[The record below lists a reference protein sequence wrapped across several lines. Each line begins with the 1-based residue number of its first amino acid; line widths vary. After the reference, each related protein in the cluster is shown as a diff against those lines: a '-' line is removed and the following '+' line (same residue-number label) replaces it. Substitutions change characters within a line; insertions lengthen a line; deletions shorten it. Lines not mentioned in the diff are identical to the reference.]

1 MFELLW
7 TASTG
12 WIAIGLLVGVAALP
26 FVLRWARIVG
36 PERNGAMR
44 WHYVLGFG
52 IAGLSFV
59 HAWAPMSSGRL
70 HGVDMTGLWYA
81 TTALVLLLVQLMLGI
96 ELREA
101 RARFWLRRSHLIVM
115 VATVGLIA
123 AHVALN
129 QA

>member
-12 WIAIGLLVGVAALP
+12 WIAVGLLVGVAALP
-26 FVLRWARIVG
+26 FVLRWARIVW

-44 WHYVLGFG
+44 WHYVFGFG
-52 IAGLSFV
+52 IAVLSFV
-59 HAWAPMSSGRL
+59 HAWAPMSTGRL
-70 HGVDMTGLWYA
+70 HGINMTGLWLA
-81 TTALVLLLVQLMLGI
+81 TAAFLLLFVQLMLGLK
-96 ELREA
+96 LREA
-101 RARFWLRRSHLIVM
+101 RSQISLRRSHFFVVIAAAGLIV
-115 VATVGLIA
+115 